1 MNQNKQP
8 PPRSLTARLWSTLA
22 SMKFAILLLVIL
34 AVISVFG
41 LFVEEFLPD
50 NPMSSPWSEYVW
62 EKLGSDG
69 MTAMRNIGLTR
80 PFQAPWYRFLVA
92 LLAVSLLAC
101 VSQRL
106 PGILRRLKQGPA
118 KLDKTAILALPLHAT
133 ISNTTRETLQSK
145 WPKKFFRREDVQ
157 ENGELWTGEFGHSAH
172 IGPVMTHI
180 GMFLLAAGAMMASMG
195 VNTFQLGGFPGETI
209 VIDSIVV
216 RDFPFELKVDSFRVV
231 YYSLAP
237 GQTVL
242 VDGEFLGKTLKRIRD
257 DVWLV
262 ETGSHG
268 KEPDRIEV
276 EQTRLK
282 NQFDR
287 NYDRGNIRDYIANVS
302 VLEEGQAVRTAHIE
316 VNHPLRHKGWRI
328 YQSDYDPQHPRV
340 VARFD
345 TAYMKVSRA
354 ADSTALD
361 TLLVTFD
368 SPTTFADNFVLTIQ
382 GFYPDY
388 RRGQGEDYSLSATMN
403 NPAIRIS
410 ISQNDKELS
419 STVLFQKF
427 AFHGGT
433 SEQVPY
439 IFEILDIKGAGADE
453 ELRTIFS
460 FRRDWGGGVIWAGFI
475 IMTIGLL
482 LAFYLIHRRFWIWIE
497 PESDGKVRAVIGG
510 ESERGSHHFEREFQ
524 TIISRMKT

>member
-1 MNQNKQP
+1 MNQNTQP

-50 NPMSSPWSEYVW
+50 NPMASPWSEYVW
-62 EKLGSDG
+62 EKLGADG
-69 MTAMRNIGLTR
+69 MMALRNIGLTR

-92 LLAVSLLAC
+92 LLAVSILAC

-145 WPKKFFRREDVQ
+145 WPKKFSRREEVK
-157 ENGELWTGEFGHSAH
+157 ENGELWRGEFGHYAH
-172 IGPVMTHI
+172 LGPALTHI
-180 GMFLLAAGAMMASMG
+180 GMFLLAIGAMMASLG
-195 VNTFQLGGFPGETI
+195 VNTFQMGGFPGDTI
-209 VIDSIVV
+209 MAEDL
-216 RDFPFELKVDSFRVV
+216 PFELKIDSFRVE
-231 YYSLAP
+231 YYPLAP

-242 VDGEFLGKTLKRIRD
+242 VDDEFLGRTLKRIRD
-257 DVWLV
+257 DIWLV
-262 ETGSHG
+262 ETGPHG
-268 KEPDRIEV
+268 KKSDRIEV
-276 EQTRLK
+276 EASQLA

-287 NYDRGNIRDYIANVS
+287 NFDSGNIRDYIANVS
-302 VLEEGQAVRTAHIE
+302 VFEEGQAIRTAHIE
-316 VNHPLRHKGWRI
+316 VNHPLRHKGWRV
-328 YQSDYDPQHPRV
+328 YQSSYDPEHPRV
-340 VARFD
+340 AARFD
-345 TAYMKVSRA
+345 TAYIKVSRA

-361 TLLVTFD
+361 TLYLTFD
-368 SPTTFADNFVLTIQ
+368 SPAMFADNFALTAG

-388 RRGQGEDYSLSATMN
+388 RRGQGEDYSLSAMMN
-403 NPAIRIS
+403 NPAIRIG
-410 ISQNDKELS
+410 ISRNDKELS

-427 AFHGGT
+427 AFHGST
-433 SEQVPY
+433 SEQVPF
-439 IFEILDIKGAGADE
+439 IFDILDIEGATAAE

-475 IMTIGLL
+475 VMTIGLL
-482 LAFYLIHRRFWIWIE
+482 LAFYLIHRRFWIWLE
-497 PESDGKVRAVIGG
+497 PESDGKMRAVIGG
-510 ESERGSHHFEREFQ
+510 ESTRGTHHFEREFQ
-524 TIISRMKT
+524 TIIARMKQ